1 MSKYPGGSRIGPAA
15 RASRAKKAAYP
26 QTRRL
31 GFESLEQRRLLSS
44 VGLNAISNVTLPA
57 GTSVLVALNGSDPT
71 SGKTVNF
78 GVTTSNPSDVT
89 PTVMPRTNKSVEFSI
104 NGLGTM
110 TFELFDNLTPKTA
123 TWIENLVDDGFYNG
137 DYVYRA
143 ETGSFALIQGG
154 NNPPQINSGA
164 DVNPWP
170 SSFGSTT
177 TIDEEFNPDLDYTS
191 AGSLAM
197 ARTST
202 ANTSSSE
209 FFVTDGATRS
219 LDYGYTL
226 FGFQTVNQA
235 ITYNKQSTT
244 VLQALDSMPTTA
256 NSQGIHYLNSP
267 VKITSA
273 SIITDTQ
280 NGVLMLRAPKGVTG
294 TFTVTVTAFDDG
306 TNTPTTRTFTV
317 NVVAD
322 TATGQTTNPWAS
334 DTPAAPTSIGFLPSG
349 QGTSNYTTSNN
360 SSTSKE
366 LQFLVSGATVGDLVT
381 LYADGIAIGSITA
394 TSTSQVVSTNGS
406 TTLLSGMHTF
416 TATQTA
422 QNVAVTDAGD
432 SSLSE
437 SANVDSFSSPAVQLQ
452 VFTSL
457 ALTSTPAT
465 SAKVGQTY
473 TYTVQTNAPS
483 GDAFGV
489 TPGSMPTG
497 MQYNATTHTFTW
509 TPTTNQANTSP
520 TFSATVTDSLAHT
533 VSIGP
538 VNISVVPGLGV
549 VQIPT
554 NTSLGGNVTVSFS
567 GNQVKVYNNIAKA
580 VLSTLTFNSTDIV
593 TIDCPAGQANTVSVA
608 LPNSSSAPLPQE
620 VFVQGLSGST
630 NNQVTVVGTI
640 GTNTFTLAGNT
651 VTANGLATQIAAVQ
665 KLALNGSSGNSYYT
679 LNSSSVPVSVIDTGG
694 YNTLDFSHDT
704 AGVHVNLGLNKGQ
717 AQSIAPWNTTLAIA
731 GVINKL
737 VGTAYAD
744 VLTGGPAATTEIVGG
759 AGNDTITGGSGDNIL
774 LGGGGTDTITGGA
787 GKNLI
792 IGGSG
797 NSNLYAQGTQN
808 IIFAG
813 TTNEDS
819 NDQAVLN
826 LLDQGSRLMY
836 GYSARR
842 LLASAR
848 NSTMLSSPTVSFQDV
863 GAHDTIFGSG
873 VNDWCVLG
881 KYTTVKG

>member
-1 MSKYPGGSRIGPAA
+1 MSKYLGGSRIGSAA
-15 RASRAKKAAYP
+15 RTTPTKKVVSP
-26 QTRRL
+26 RTRRL

-89 PTVMPRTNKSVEFSI
+89 PTVMPRTNKSVEFNIS
-104 NGLGTM
+104 GLGTM

-123 TWIENLVDDGFYNG
+123 TWIENLVNDGFYDG
-137 DYVYRA
+137 DYIYRA
-143 ETGSFALIQGG
+143 ETSSTFALIQGG

-164 DVNPWP
+164 DVNAWP

-177 TIDEEFNPDLDYTS
+177 MIDEEFNPDLDYTS

-209 FFVTDGATRS
+209 FFVTDGPTRS

-226 FGFQTVNQA
+226 FGFQTVDQT
-235 ITYNKQSTT
+235 ITYGGKSQT

-256 NSQGIHYLNSP
+256 NSQGIDYLNSP

-334 DTPAAPTSIGFLPSG
+334 DTPTAPTSIAFQPSG
-349 QGTSNYTTSNN
+349 QAASSYTTANN
-360 SSTSKE
+360 STTSQE
-366 LQFLVSGATVGDLVT
+366 LQFKVSGLTVGDLVT
-381 LYADGIAIGSITA
+381 IYADGIAIGSGTA
-394 TSTSQVVSTNGS
+394 TSTSQVFDTNGS
-406 TTLLSGMHTF
+406 TTLLSGTHTF

-422 QNVAVTDAGD
+422 QSIAVTDAGD

-437 SANVDSFSSPAVQLQ
+437 TANVDSLSSPAVQLQ
-452 VFTSL
+452 VYTSL
-457 ALTSTPAT
+457 AVTSTPAT
-465 SAKVGQTY
+465 SASVGLTY
-473 TYTVQTNAPS
+473 TYAVKTNAPS
-483 GDAFGV
+483 GVTVTV
-489 TPGSMPTG
+489 TPGTMPAG
-497 MQYNATTHTFTW
+497 MQYSAATQTFTW
-509 TPTTNQANTSP
+509 TPTDSQAKTSP
-520 TFSATVTDSLAHT
+520 AFSATVTDSLGHT
-533 VSIGP
+533 ASIGP
-538 VNISVVPGLGV
+538 LDISVSSGI
-549 VQIPT
+549 QIPL
-554 NTSLGGNVTVSFS
+554 NTSLGGNVTLSFS
-567 GNQVKVYNNIAKA
+567 GSQVEVYNNIAKA
-580 VLSTLTFNSTDIV
+580 VLTTLPFKSTDTI
-593 TIDCPAGQANTVSVA
+593 TIDCPAGQANSVSVD

-620 VFVQGLSGST
+620 VLVQGLTGST
-630 NNQVTVVGTI
+630 NNQATVVGSI

-651 VTANGLATQIAAVQ
+651 VTANGLAMQIAAVQ
-665 KLALNGSSGNSYYT
+665 KLELNGSSGNTYYT

-704 AGVHVNLGLNKGQ
+704 AGVQVKLGLDKGQ
-717 AQSIAPWNTTLAIA
+717 TQSIAPWNTTLAIT

-737 VGTAYAD
+737 IGTAYAD
-744 VLTGGPAATTEIVGG
+744 VLTGGPAATAEIVGG

-774 LGGGGTDTITGGA
+774 IGGSGTDTITGGA

-797 NSNLYAQGTQN
+797 NSNLYAEGTEN

-813 TTNEDS
+813 TTNEDT
-819 NDQAVLN
+819 NDQALLD

-873 VNDWCVLG
+873 VNDWYVLG
-881 KYTTVKG
+881 QHTTVKP